1 MKIVHVIYCLQVGGA
16 ETMLVDI
23 VNEQAKTNEVSLVII
38 NNQYSKELLATINK
52 DVNVILYNRVQKRHS
67 PWAFIKLNWFL
78 MRHKPDVVHVHN
90 ESILSVI
97 TKRCAKGMFLTAHT
111 TGIEIKNK
119 EKISK
124 IFAIADVVKDD
135 LLKQGELPVITIANG
150 VNIDLIKKRGN
161 NNLRNN
167 ELRIIQVAR
176 FGGYKKGQ
184 DILIKAVS
192 LLKQRGL
199 TNIKVDFIGY
209 GNSEDCHKELA
220 NELGVSK
227 QINFLGMRNRDY
239 IYSHLKDYDLMCHP
253 ARIEGFGL
261 TVAEGI
267 AAMLPV
273 LVPNANGPYEIID
286 KGKFGFVFEKENVT
300 DCADKIEYIYNNYNQ
315 CYKIT
320 SLAYNKV
327 CKEYSIEF
335 MVKTYLESYANTIEN
350 N

>member
-1 MKIVHVIYCLQVGGA
+1 MRIVHIIYCLQIGGA
-16 ETMLVDI
+16 ETMLVDVI
-23 VNEQAKTNEVSLVII
+23 NEQAKAHEVSLIVI
-38 NNQYSKELLATINK
+38 NDDYSKDLLTNIK
-52 DVNVILYNRVQKRHS
+52 KQVNVILYNRVQKRHS

-97 TKRCAKGMFLTAHT
+97 PRRCAKGMFLTAHT

-150 VNIDLIKKRGN
+150 INVGKINKRQPGTLLN
-161 NNLRNN
+161 DIMH
-167 ELRIIQVAR
+167 IIQVAR
-176 FGGYKKGQ
+176 FQQNIKGQ
-184 DILIKAVS
+184 DILIKAIS

-199 TNIKVDFIGY
+199 NNIKVDFIGY
-209 GNSEDCHKELA
+209 GDSEDYHKELA
-220 NELGVSK
+220 NELGVSE
-227 QINFLGMRNRDY
+227 QISFLGMRDRDY
-239 IYSHLKDYDLMCHP
+239 IYNHLRDYDLMCHP

-273 LVPNANGPYEIID
+273 LVPDANGPYEIID
-286 KGKFGFVFEKENVT
+286 KGKLGFFFEKENVT

-315 CYKIT
+315 CYNTT
-320 SLAYNKV
+320 SLAYNKI

-335 MVKTYLESYANTIEN
+335 MVKNILENYNKYINS
-350 N
+350 